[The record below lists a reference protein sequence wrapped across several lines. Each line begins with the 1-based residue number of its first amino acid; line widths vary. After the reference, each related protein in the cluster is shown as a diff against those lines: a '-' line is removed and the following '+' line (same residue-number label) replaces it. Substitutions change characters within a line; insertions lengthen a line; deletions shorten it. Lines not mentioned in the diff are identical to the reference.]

1 MSLPLLPK
9 EFESVKHVGQHIIDN
24 CIDWK
29 AASARAD
36 MFKLLKDHPHKIDFD
51 ALETNPH
58 PEASE
63 LLKLRGSVQEPKPLV
78 LPTPEPEPEPLVE
91 E

>member
-1 MSLPLLPK
+1 MSLPQLPK
-9 EFESVKHVGQHIIDN
+9 EFERVKHVGQHILDN

-36 MFKLLKDHPHKIDFD
+36 MFQLLKDHPHKIDFD
-51 ALETNPH
+51 ALKSNPH

-63 LLKLRGSVQEPKPLV
+63 LLKLRSSVPVSVPEPE
-78 LPTPEPEPEPLVE
+78 TEPEPEPPVE

>member
-1 MSLPLLPK
+1 MSLPQLPK
-9 EFESVKHVGQHIIDN
+9 EFERVKHVGQHILDN

-29 AASARAD
+29 AVSARAD
-36 MFKLLKDHPHKIDFD
+36 MFQLLKDHPHKIDFD

-63 LLKLRGSVQEPKPLV
+63 LLKLRGSV
-78 LPTPEPEPEPLVE
+78 PEPEPPVE

>member
-9 EFESVKHVGQHIIDN
+9 EFERVKHVGQNIIDN

-36 MFKLLKDHPHKIDFD
+36 MFQILKDHPHKIDFD
-51 ALETNPH
+51 ALRSNPH
-58 PEASE
+58 PKAFE
-63 LLKLRGSVQEPKPLV
+63 LLKLREPKPS
-78 LPTPEPEPEPLVE
+78 VE